1 MKATQKI
8 VWSEGLLMA
17 PQHLQQQDRYHE
29 ALLCD
34 RLDALTPFNWGVL
47 RVDVDKK
54 ALSAG
59 QVQLTVFEGVLPDG
73 VVLSL
78 RSGHPEL
85 PGVRSI
91 AEHFPHAATHL
102 DVYLGLP
109 EEREG
114 VDNFAEDP
122 GAQVR
127 YGASTRSMQD
137 LAGSGSSAEVP
148 FARRRPL
155 LLFGNEPREGIVCFK
170 LLEIVRDDSSSLV
183 ISEPYIPPCLRIDA
197 SLFLVAGLRRLLG
210 NMLTRQKALSEAR
223 RQATHATVEFSAK
236 DVTRYLLLS
245 TINEYIPVLKHVIDS
260 GHMSPNDCYVTLLRL
275 AGQLTTFSAEISPT
289 DLPRFEYTNLRATYE
304 ELFARLTALLQ
315 ATIEDNYVAL
325 ALAARHDG
333 MYMGTSEDDRL
344 WSCQQFLIAIKTEL
358 PEQPTATQVPRL
370 SKLASWNEINSILT
384 MATPGA
390 AVEVTYRPPP
400 EIPVKAGLVYFSVTT
415 DNVYWRNIKN
425 DKNIALYLP
434 PLFDPKTT
442 TVQLMGVLPRQHAKV
457 A

>member
-1 MKATQKI
+1 MRASQKI

-29 ALLCD
+29 GQLCD

-47 RVDVDKK
+47 RVEVDKK

-85 PGVRSI
+85 PGTRGI
-91 AEHFPHAATHL
+91 AEHFPHAATCL

-114 VDNFAEDP
+114 IDNFTEDA

-127 YGASTRSMQD
+127 YAASQRSMHD

-155 LLFGNEPREGIVCFK
+155 LLFGDEPREGIVCFK
-170 LLEIVRDDSSSLV
+170 LLEIVRDDSGSLV
-183 ISEPYIPPCLRIDA
+183 ISDPYIPPSLRVDA
-197 SLFLVAGLRRLLG
+197 SLFLIAGLRRLLG
-210 NMLTRQKALSEAR
+210 TMLTRQKALSEAR
-223 RQATHATVEFSAK
+223 RQATHATVEFNAK

-245 TINEYIPVLKHVIDS
+245 VINEYIPVLKHIIDS
-260 GHMSPNDCYVTLLRL
+260 GHMSPCDCYTTLLRL
-275 AGQLTTFSAEISPT
+275 GGQLTTFSTEISPT
-289 DLPRFEYTNLRATYE
+289 DLPRFEYTNLRATFE

-315 ATIEDNYVAL
+315 ATIEDNFVAL
-325 ALAARHDG
+325 TLQPRHDG
-333 MYMGTSEDDRL
+333 MYMGASDDERV
-344 WSCQQFLIAIKTEL
+344 WSCHQYVLAIKTEL

-370 SKLASWNEINSILT
+370 SKLASWNEINGILT

-400 EIPVKAGLVYFSVTT
+400 EVPVKAGLVYFNVTI
-415 DNVYWRNIKN
+415 DNAYWRSIKH

-442 TVQLMGVLPRQHAKV
+442 TVQLMGVLPRHHAKV

>member
-1 MKATQKI
+1 MRAPQKI

-29 ALLCD
+29 AQLCD

-59 QVQLTVFEGVLPDG
+59 QVQLTAFEGVLPDG

-85 PGVRSI
+85 PGTRGI
-91 AEHFPHAATHL
+91 AEHFPHAATCL

-114 VDNFAEDP
+114 IDNFADDA

-127 YGASTRSMQD
+127 YAASVCPMHD
-137 LAGSGSSAEVP
+137 LAGSGSQAEVP

-155 LLFGNEPREGIVCFK
+155 LLFGDEPREGIVCFK
-170 LLEIVRDDSSSLV
+170 LLEIVRDDAGSLV
-183 ISEPYIPPCLRIDA
+183 ISEPYIPPCLRVDA
-197 SLFLVAGLRRLLG
+197 SLFLMAGLRRLLG
-210 NMLTRQKALSEAR
+210 TMITRQKALSEAR
-223 RQATHATVEFSAK
+223 RQAGRATVEFSAQ

-245 TINEYIPVLKHVIDS
+245 TINAHIPVLKHIIDS
-260 GHMSPNDCYVTLLRL
+260 GHTSPCDCYTTLLGL
-275 AGQLTTFSAEISPT
+275 AGQLTTFSSEIGPSE
-289 DLPRFEYTNLRATYE
+289 LPRFEYTNLRATFE
-304 ELFARLTALLQ
+304 ELLARLTALLQ
-315 ATIEDNYVAL
+315 ATIEDNYVVL
-325 ALAARHDG
+325 PLQARHDG
-333 MYMGTSEDDRL
+333 MYMGTSDDERV
-344 WSCQQFLIAIKTEL
+344 WSCPKYVLAIKTEL

-390 AVEVTYRPPP
+390 AVEVTFRPPP
-400 EIPVKAGLVYFSVTT
+400 EIPVKAGLVYFSITT
-415 DNVYWRNIKN
+415 DNAYWRNIRN

-442 TVQLMGVLPRQHAKV
+442 TVQLMGVLPRQYAKV

>member
-1 MKATQKI
+1 MRASQKI

-29 ALLCD
+29 GQLCD

-59 QVQLTVFEGVLPDG
+59 QVQLTAFEGVLPDG

-85 PGVRSI
+85 PGTRGI

-127 YGASTRSMQD
+127 YAANQRSMHD
-137 LAGSGSSAEVP
+137 LAGSGSTAEVP

-155 LLFGNEPREGIVCFK
+155 LLFGDEPREGIVCFK
-170 LLEIVRDDSSSLV
+170 LLEIVRDDSGSLV
-183 ISEPYIPPCLRIDA
+183 ISEPYVPPCLRVDA

-210 NMLTRQKALSEAR
+210 TMLTRQKALSEAR
-223 RQATHATVEFSAK
+223 RQAGHATVEFSAK
-236 DVTRYLLLS
+236 DVTRFLLLS
-245 TINEYIPVLKHVIDS
+245 SINEYIPVLKHVIDS
-260 GHMSPNDCYVTLLRL
+260 GHMSPCDCYTTLLKL
-275 AGQLTTFSAEISPT
+275 AGQLTTFSTEISPT
-289 DLPRFEYTNLRATYE
+289 ELPRFEYTNLRATFE
-304 ELFARLTALLQ
+304 ELFARLTSLLQ
-315 ATIEDNYVAL
+315 ATIEDNYVAVTL
-325 ALAARHDG
+325 QARHDG
-333 MYMGTSEDDRL
+333 MYMGTSDDDRL
-344 WSCQQFLIAIKTEL
+344 WSCHQYVLAIKTEL

-370 SKLASWNEINSILT
+370 SKLASWNEINGILT

-415 DNVYWRNIKN
+415 DNAYWRSIKS